1 MDAQRQSIINSIFK
15 NGMDI
20 GKAVSDRK
28 CNYNNEHDANK
39 TSIISLHGE
48 IIFMFP

>member
-1 MDAQRQSIINSIFK
+1 MDAQRQSIINSTFE
-15 NGMDI
+15 NERDI
-20 GKAVSDRK
+20 GKADSDRT
-28 CNYNNEHDANK
+28 CDYNNKHESNK